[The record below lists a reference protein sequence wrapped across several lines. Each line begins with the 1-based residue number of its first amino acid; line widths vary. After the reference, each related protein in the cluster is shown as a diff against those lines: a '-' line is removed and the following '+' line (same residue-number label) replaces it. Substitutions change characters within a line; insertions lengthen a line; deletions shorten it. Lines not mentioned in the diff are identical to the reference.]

1 MEKIE
6 TNVVKPQISYIENE
20 QNYRTINE
28 EVEQLLDEKISSV
41 VKFISEKSGKGQ
53 SDKIKDELYLQGQN
67 LWKELSQSLKDA
79 KYNFN
84 LDRPQHKFLTDLVLN
99 KLEYDV
105 NTVFFAIELK
115 ELFDFMKESKYKN
128 DTELQSY
135 SVTATEIT
143 YIYHLISKY
152 NVKGLSKEAYLFAEV
167 LMKIGNISKIFNYY
181 ETQSKNLATEIQ
193 DWVLTFDDNV
203 SKEKLNNVETVTGMV
218 V

>member
-28 EVEQLLDEKISSV
+28 EVEQLLDNKISSV
-41 VKFISEKSGKGQ
+41 VKFISEKTGKGQ
-53 SDKIKDELYLQGQN
+53 SDGIKDELYLQSQN

-79 KYNFN
+79 KYNFH
-84 LDRPQHKFLTDLVLN
+84 LDRPQHKFLTDLVLS

-115 ELFDFMKESKYKN
+115 ELFDFMKDSKYKN

-203 SKEKLNNVETVTGMV
+203 SKEKLNDVETVTGMV

>member
-6 TNVVKPQISYIENE
+6 TNTIKPQISYIENE
-20 QNYRTINE
+20 QNYRTISE
-28 EVEQLLDEKISSV
+28 EGEQLLDSKIEAIE
-41 VKFISEKSGKGQ
+41 KFISEKSGKGQ
-53 SDKIKDELYLQGQN
+53 SDKIKDDLYLQSQN
-67 LWKELSQSLKDA
+67 LWKELSQTLKEA

-115 ELFDFMKESKYKN
+115 ELFDFLKESKFKN
-128 DTELQSY
+128 DSELQSF

-152 NVKGLSKEAYLFAEV
+152 NVKGLTKEAYLFAEV

-203 SKEKLNNVETVTGMV
+203 SKEKINTEESVTGMV

>member
-28 EVEQLLDEKISSV
+28 EVEQLLDGKISSV
-41 VKFISEKSGKGQ
+41 VKFISEKTGKGQ
-53 SDKIKDELYLQGQN
+53 SDSIKDELYLQGQN

-79 KYNFN
+79 KYNFH

-115 ELFDFMKESKYKN
+115 ELFDFMKDSKYKN

-152 NVKGLSKEAYLFAEV
+152 NVKGLNKEAYLFAEV

>member
-6 TNVVKPQISYIENE
+6 TNVVKPQIYYIENE

-28 EVEQLLDEKISSV
+28 EVEQLLDNKISSV
-41 VKFISEKSGKGQ
+41 VKFISEKTGKGQ
-53 SDKIKDELYLQGQN
+53 SDGIKDELYLQGQN

-79 KYNFN
+79 KYNFH
-84 LDRPQHKFLTDLVLN
+84 LDRPQHKFLTDLVLS

-115 ELFDFMKESKYKN
+115 ELFDFMKDSKYKN

-203 SKEKLNNVETVTGMV
+203 SKEKLNDVETVTGMV

>member
-28 EVEQLLDEKISSV
+28 EVEQLLDNKISSV

-53 SDKIKDELYLQGQN
+53 SDGIKDELYLQGQN

-79 KYNFN
+79 KYNFH
-84 LDRPQHKFLTDLVLN
+84 LDRPQHKFLTDLVLS

-115 ELFDFMKESKYKN
+115 ELFDFMKDSKYKN

-203 SKEKLNNVETVTGMV
+203 SKEKLNDVETVTGMV

>member
-6 TNVVKPQISYIENE
+6 TNTIKPQISYIENE
-20 QNYRTINE
+20 QNYRTISE
-28 EVEQLLDEKISSV
+28 EGEQLLDSKIEAIE
-41 VKFISEKSGKGQ
+41 KFISEKSGKGQ
-53 SDKIKDELYLQGQN
+53 SDKIKDDLYLQSQN
-67 LWKELSQSLKDA
+67 LWKELSQTLKEA

-84 LDRPQHKFLTDLVLN
+84 LDRPRHKFLTDLVLN

-115 ELFDFMKESKYKN
+115 ELFDFLKESKFKN
-128 DTELQSY
+128 DSELQSF

-152 NVKGLSKEAYLFAEV
+152 NVKGLTKEAYLFAEV
-167 LMKIGNISKIFNYY
+167 LMKIANISKIFNYY

-203 SKEKLNNVETVTGMV
+203 SKEKINTEESVTGMV

>member
-28 EVEQLLDEKISSV
+28 EVEQLLDNKISSV

-53 SDKIKDELYLQGQN
+53 SDGIKDELYLQGQN

-79 KYNFN
+79 KYNFH
-84 LDRPQHKFLTDLVLN
+84 LDRPQHKFLTDLVLS

-115 ELFDFMKESKYKN
+115 ELFDFMKDSKYKN

>member
-1 MEKIE
+1 M
-6 TNVVKPQISYIENE
+6 
-20 QNYRTINE
+20 
-28 EVEQLLDEKISSV
+28 
-41 VKFISEKSGKGQ
+41 
-53 SDKIKDELYLQGQN
+53 
-67 LWKELSQSLKDA
+67 WKELSQSLKDA
-79 KYNFN
+79 KYNFH
-84 LDRPQHKFLTDLVLN
+84 LDRPQHKFLTDLVLS

-115 ELFDFMKESKYKN
+115 ELFDFMKDSKYKN